1 MDNYVLGEINGTF
14 FFFFL
19 FMVLLALL
27 CRKRKQN
34 LFSKQLI
41 KDMKNIL

>member
-1 MDNYVLGEINGTF
+1 MDNYVLGEINGT